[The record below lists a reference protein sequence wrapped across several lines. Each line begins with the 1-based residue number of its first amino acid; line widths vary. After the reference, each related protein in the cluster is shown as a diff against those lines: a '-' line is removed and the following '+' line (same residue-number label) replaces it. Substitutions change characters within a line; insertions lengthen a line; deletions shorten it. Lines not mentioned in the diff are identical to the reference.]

1 MQDLYQ
7 RVTEKII
14 SQLETGQPLPWIK
27 PWKTTSEPFPVNA
40 KTTRPYRGINVL
52 MLQLEAQSRGFC
64 RNRWVTYRQAQELG
78 GQVRKGAKGSP
89 VILYR
94 PLEPSASSVP
104 LTERDP
110 LQSNDKRAVMRTF
123 SVFNIEEV
131 DGLQE
136 SSQPTPVADGWPPV
150 MIAEGIFYDS
160 GASFR
165 YGGDR
170 AFYRPKDD
178 SIQLPEKQA
187 FRSRE
192 DFYST
197 ALHELVHWTGHRS
210 RCDRPFGQ
218 AYADDVYAM
227 EELIA
232 ELGAAFLCAH
242 CQLDG
247 EVQHTSYVASWL
259 RILKAN
265 NRAIFSAAAKA
276 QVAVDYLLKQG
287 AAPID

>member
-170 AFYRPKDD
+170 DLAAVALRAAERGVAGQVYHVGDGHPTTMTDYFFRIADHFGIPRPPAISYAEARKVFTPAQWSFIEGAKRLQVTRMRDVLGFTPRYTD
-178 SIQLPEKQA
+178 LSQA
-187 FRSRE
+187 
-192 DFYST
+192 
-197 ALHELVHWTGHRS
+197 L
-210 RCDRPFGQ
+210 
-218 AYADDVYAM
+218 
-227 EELIA
+227 A
-232 ELGAAFLCAH
+232 E
-242 CQLDG
+242 
-247 EVQHTSYVASWL
+247 
-259 RILKAN
+259 
-265 NRAIFSAAAKA
+265 
-276 QVAVDYLLKQG
+276 
-287 AAPID
+287 AP